1 LWLVDPRIF
10 MKFKETQRED
20 RVCGRPSSERA
31 DRRHRQTTIGI
42 RRMSGPLDGV
52 RILDMT
58 SVLMGDVVR
67 GIGPMRHP
75 RMGGGFL
82 HVNRNKRS
90 IALDLKKPEA
100 IEVLL
105 RLAVD
110 SDVLMF
116 NVRPQAMARLGL
128 TYEALSQANP
138 RIIVV
143 ALVGYG
149 EGGPYAGMP
158 AYDDL
163 IQGLIGLPSLIA
175 QIGDGTPRYVP
186 LAFVDRAVGVS
197 AANAITAALYRREKS
212 GVGQSIE
219 IPMFETMVPFVLG
232 EHMGGATFAPAEGG
246 MGYARQL
253 APERTPFAT
262 SDGHVCVVIYNDK
275 QWRSFFSL
283 MDRLDEF
290 ESDPRFADI
299 GSRTSHIGALY
310 ALVAEVMRT
319 RSTADWLALL
329 PQNDIPAVRL
339 HTLESLMDDPHLK
352 AVGYFQT
359 VQHPSEGAVVSMAI
373 PGRWSESRPVGRRGP
388 PRLGEHTAQVLGEVG
403 YDEEQLVRLQSAGA
417 IVMAPNLEG
426 KS

>member
-1 LWLVDPRIF
+1 
-10 MKFKETQRED
+10 
-20 RVCGRPSSERA
+20 
-31 DRRHRQTTIGI
+31 
-42 RRMSGPLDGV
+42 MSGPLDGIRV
-52 RILDMT
+52 LDMT
-58 SVLMGDVVR
+58 SVLMGPYATQVLGDLGADVIKVESPSGDVVR

-90 IALDLKKPEA
+90 VALDLKKPEA
-100 IEVLL
+100 LEVLF
-105 RLAVD
+105 RLAAD
-110 SDVLMF
+110 SDVLIF

-128 TYEALSQANP
+128 TYEALSKVNP
-138 RIIVV
+138 RLVFT

-197 AANAITAALYRREKS
+197 AANAVTAALYRREKS

-232 EHMGGATFAPAEGG
+232 EHMGGATFVPSEGA
-246 MGYARQL
+246 MGYSRQL

-275 QWRSFFSL
+275 QWRSFFAL
-283 MDRLDEF
+283 MDRLEEF

-299 GSRTSHIGALY
+299 GSRTRHIGALY
-310 ALVAEVMRT
+310 ALVADVMCT

-329 PQNDIPAVRL
+329 PRNDIPAVRL
-339 HTLESLMDDPHLK
+339 HTLESLMQDPHLK
-352 AVGYFQT
+352 AVDYFKQ
-359 VQHPSEGAVVSMAI
+359 VEHASEGSVVSMAI
-373 PGRWSESRPVGRRGP
+373 PGRWSESRPEIRRGA
-388 PRLGEHTAQVLGEVG
+388 PRLGEHTAQVLAEAG
-403 YDEEQLVRLQSAGA
+403 YAEDQLTRLQSTGA
-417 IVMAPNLEG
+417 IVMAPQLEG
-426 KS
+426 QT